1 MLHGNTPGS
10 VNLSYTVTRA
20 RVSRMTTQLI
30 GSALD
35 RVVNSKTFSRS
46 RSLQDFLTFIVTQ
59 SLEPDQNLKEYRIGV
74 DVLKRGGAFDPAENS
89 IVRVQAYRLRAKL
102 ADYYQHEGQA
112 EDVRIDLE
120 PGSYIPVIRECA
132 IVATL
137 RSLRF
142 PGLTLDLLPFDS
154 LRPDAPESDAVA
166 FLYAGISAHLDSQL
180 RAALRHRH
188 FARSSRVHLQIE
200 FRARSGPW
208 GFRAITYLT
217 DADNHCVVLSRA
229 LSKPPGIG
237 IAELEIA
244 AVEIAQAIWQKT
256 DALVSCNG

>member
-1 MLHGNTPGS
+1 
-10 VNLSYTVTRA
+10 
-20 RVSRMTTQLI
+20 MTTQLI

-74 DVLKRGGAFDPAENS
+74 DALKRGGTFDPAENS

-120 PGSYIPVIRECA
+120 PGSYKPVIRECA
-132 IVATL
+132 VVATL

-142 PGLTLDLLPFDS
+142 PGLIVDLLPFDPLTPNS
-154 LRPDAPESDAVA
+154 PELDAVD
-166 FLYAGISAHLDSQL
+166 FLYTVISAHLDTLL
-180 RAALRHRH
+180 RAGMRAGLMHRH
-188 FARSSRVHLQIE
+188 AARNFRLHLQVE
-200 FRARSGPW
+200 FRARAASSGI
-208 GFRAITYLT
+208 RAITYLT
-217 DADNHCVVLSRA
+217 DADHQTVVLSKA
-229 LSKPPGIG
+229 LSQAPE
-237 IAELEIA
+237 ASVADLEKA
-244 AVEIAQAIWQKT
+244 GVAIAQAVWRRI
-256 DALVSCNG
+256 DALLSGNG

>member
-1 MLHGNTPGS
+1 
-10 VNLSYTVTRA
+10 
-20 RVSRMTTQLI
+20 MTTQLI

-74 DVLKRGGAFDPAENS
+74 DALNRGGAFDPAENS

-102 ADYYQHEGQA
+102 ADYYQHEGHA

-120 PGSYIPVIRECA
+120 PGSYKPVIRECA
-132 IVATL
+132 LLATL

-142 PGLTLDLLPFDS
+142 PGLIFDLLPLETLTS
-154 LRPDAPESDAVA
+154 DAPQSDRVA
-166 FLYAGISAHLDSQL
+166 FLYTAISAHIDDIL
-180 RAALRHRH
+180 RAGLPGRHALRNPKT
-188 FARSSRVHLQIE
+188 HLQLE
-200 FRARSGPW
+200 LRARCGAW

-217 DADNHCVVLSRA
+217 DTGSNRVVLSQAR
-229 LSKPPGIG
+229 SIPPRPSPRDLEKAGI
-237 IAELEIA
+237 
-244 AVEIAQAIWQKT
+244 EIAQTVWQRT
-256 DALVSCNG
+256 QALLSCNG

>member
-1 MLHGNTPGS
+1 
-10 VNLSYTVTRA
+10 
-20 RVSRMTTQLI
+20 MTTQLI

-74 DVLKRGGAFDPAENS
+74 DALKRGGAFDPAENS

-120 PGSYIPVIRECA
+120 PGSYTPVIREGA
-132 IVATL
+132 IVTTL

-142 PGLTLDLLPFDS
+142 PGLIVDLLPFDPLPACS
-154 LRPDAPESDAVA
+154 LETDPNA
-166 FLYAGISAHLDSQL
+166 FLYSVLCTHLDTFL
-180 RAALRHRH
+180 HGAFRHRH
-188 FARSSRVHLQIE
+188 LSRGARLHFQLD
-200 FRARSGPW
+200 FRARSGSR
-208 GFRAITYLT
+208 GLRAITYL
-217 DADNHCVVLSRA
+217 ADFHTRCVVWSHA
-229 LSKPPGIG
+229 VSQPSGV
-237 IAELEIA
+237 AVDVLEKA
-244 AVEIAQAIWQKT
+244 GLEIAQAAWQRI
-256 DALVSCNG
+256 DALLSCNG

>member
-1 MLHGNTPGS
+1 
-10 VNLSYTVTRA
+10 
-20 RVSRMTTQLI
+20 MTTQLI

-74 DVLKRGGAFDPAENS
+74 DALKRGGAFDPAENS

-120 PGSYIPVIRECA
+120 PGSYKPVIRECA
-132 IVATL
+132 VVATL

-142 PGLTLDLLPFDS
+142 PGLILDLLPCRS
-154 LRPDAPESDAVA
+154 LRAP
-166 FLYAGISAHLDSQL
+166 I
-180 RAALRHRH
+180 RAQPTPS
-188 FARSSRVHLQIE
+188 RSFTR
-200 FRARSGPW
+200 
-208 GFRAITYLT
+208 
-217 DADNHCVVLSRA
+217 
-229 LSKPPGIG
+229 
-237 IAELEIA
+237 
-244 AVEIAQAIWQKT
+244 
-256 DALVSCNG
+256 

>member
-1 MLHGNTPGS
+1 
-10 VNLSYTVTRA
+10 
-20 RVSRMTTQLI
+20 MTTQLI

-74 DVLKRGGAFDPAENS
+74 DALKRGGAFNPAENS

-120 PGSYIPVIRECA
+120 PGSYKPVIREGA
-132 IVATL
+132 IVTTL

-142 PGLTLDLLPFDS
+142 PGLIVDLLPFDPLPACS
-154 LRPDAPESDAVA
+154 LETDAAISSTPCSPLTSTLFCSPA
-166 FLYAGISAHLDSQL
+166 F
-180 RAALRHRH
+180 RHRH
-188 FARSSRVHLQIE
+188 LSRGARLHFQLD
-200 FRARSGPW
+200 FRARSGGGASAP
-208 GFRAITYLT
+208 ITYLA
-217 DADNHCVVLSRA
+217 DADTRCVVWSHA
-229 LSKPPGIG
+229 VSQPSGV
-237 IAELEIA
+237 AVDVLEKA
-244 AVEIAQAIWQKT
+244 GLEIAQAVWQRI
-256 DALVSCNG
+256 DALLSCNG